1 MLKKRKLAIKILCQK
16 YSKNFI
22 ESDVISI
29 IFTIFAIPKIGFFP
43 RKELIFRKLTEI
55 IILKSNTEMLQ
66 PKRTKFRREQ
76 KNRMKG
82 NSQRGN
88 QLAFGSFGIKTL
100 ENCWLTAQQ
109 IEAARQAISRRMNR
123 EGQIWIRVF
132 PVKPITKK
140 PLDTR
145 MGKGKG
151 DPYAFVAPITP
162 GRIIFEAEGV
172 PLAIAKEA
180 MRLGANK
187 LPVATKFVV
196 RRDYVE

>member
-1 MLKKRKLAIKILCQK
+1 
-16 YSKNFI
+16 
-22 ESDVISI
+22 
-29 IFTIFAIPKIGFFP
+29 
-43 RKELIFRKLTEI
+43 
-55 IILKSNTEMLQ
+55 MLQ

-82 NSQRGN
+82 MSQRGN

-109 IEAARQAISRRMNR
+109 IEAARQAMSRFMNR
-123 EGQIWIRVF
+123 EGQVWSRVF
-132 PVKPITKK
+132 PVKPVTKK

-151 DPYAFVAPITP
+151 DPDGFLAPITP
-162 GRIIFEAEGV
+162 GRILFEAEGV
-172 PLAIAKEA
+172 SLEVAKEA
-180 MRLGANK
+180 MRLAANK

>member
-1 MLKKRKLAIKILCQK
+1 MLKNRAKIFAE
-16 YSKNFI
+16 SKKSCN
-22 ESDVISI
+22 
-29 IFTIFAIPKIGFFP
+29 FAIPKLEQNAPNQLSFNELGNY
-43 RKELIFRKLTEI
+43 KEN
-55 IILKSNTEMLQ
+55 LKH
-66 PKRTKFRREQ
+66 Q

-82 NSQRGN
+82 NSGRGN
-88 QLAFGSFGIKTL
+88 QLAFGSFGLKNL

-132 PVKPITKK
+132 PVKPFTAK

-151 DPYAFVAPITP
+151 DPQGFVAPITP
-162 GRIIFEAEGV
+162 GRILFEAEGV
-172 PLAIAKEA
+172 SLAVAKEA
-180 MRLGANK
+180 MRLAANK

-196 RRDYVE
+196 RRDYVEE

>member
-1 MLKKRKLAIKILCQK
+1 
-16 YSKNFI
+16 
-22 ESDVISI
+22 
-29 IFTIFAIPKIGFFP
+29 
-43 RKELIFRKLTEI
+43 
-55 IILKSNTEMLQ
+55 MLQ

-82 NSQRGN
+82 NAQRGN

-100 ENCWLTAQQ
+100 ENCWLTA
-109 IEAARQAISRRMNR
+109 
-123 EGQIWIRVF
+123 
-132 PVKPITKK
+132 ITKK

-172 PLAIAKEA
+172 SLAVAKEA

-187 LPVATKFVV
+187 LPIATKFVV

>member
-1 MLKKRKLAIKILCQK
+1 
-16 YSKNFI
+16 
-22 ESDVISI
+22 
-29 IFTIFAIPKIGFFP
+29 
-43 RKELIFRKLTEI
+43 
-55 IILKSNTEMLQ
+55 MLQ

-82 NSQRGN
+82 NAQRGN

-109 IEAARQAISRRMNR
+109 IEAARQAISRYMNR
-123 EGQIWIRVF
+123 EGKIWIRVF
-132 PVKPITKK
+132 PVKPVTKK

-151 DPYAFVAPITP
+151 DPYGFVAPITP

-172 PLAIAKEA
+172 SLDVAKEA

-187 LPVATKFVV
+187 IPVATKFVV

>member
-1 MLKKRKLAIKILCQK
+1 
-16 YSKNFI
+16 
-22 ESDVISI
+22 
-29 IFTIFAIPKIGFFP
+29 
-43 RKELIFRKLTEI
+43 
-55 IILKSNTEMLQ
+55 MLQ
-66 PKRTKFRREQ
+66 PKRTKYRREQ

-82 NSQRGN
+82 MAQRGN
-88 QLAFGSFGIKTL
+88 QLAFGSFGLKNL

-109 IEAARQAISRRMNR
+109 IKAARQAITRHMNR
-123 EGQIWIRVF
+123 EGQLWIRVF
-132 PVKPITKK
+132 PVKPVTKK

-151 DPYAFVAPITP
+151 DPYGFVAPITP

-172 PLAIAKEA
+172 SLEIAKEA

>member
-1 MLKKRKLAIKILCQK
+1 LRNAELTYRILCRKSLK
-16 YSKNFI
+16 YFAKY
-22 ESDVISI
+22 DVIS
-29 IFTIFAIPKIGFFP
+29 GFFTKFAVPKTGFCP
-43 RKELIFRKLTEI
+43 RKRLILRKLTDFYF
-55 IILKSNTEMLQ
+55 KSNTEMLQ

-82 NSQRGN
+82 NAQRGN

-172 PLAIAKEA
+172 SLETAKEA

-187 LPVATKFVV
+187 LPIATKFVV